1 MTSFARY
8 TGTPYPS
15 ARLFM
20 DVAFLFKKLLT
31 LTALVDPFLAVP
43 MFLAATSKM
52 GVAARLRFARQLGL
66 TVGVGLL
73 GGGVIGMHVL
83 TIMGV
88 SLAAMQFAGGTIAM
102 LVALAMVMAK
112 EETVKM
118 SAGEKTSAETA
129 ASIVPLGI
137 PLLVGPAALS
147 YVMATSNF
155 SQAWDLVHIVLPPV
169 LVGILTWVVFSVAS
183 KSQQLFS
190 SNALSVLER
199 VAGFLLAA
207 IAVEMMATGLK
218 GMFPLLSS

>member
-1 MTSFARY
+1 
-8 TGTPYPS
+8 
-15 ARLFM
+15 M
-20 DVAFLFKKLLT
+20 DFAFLFKKLLT
-31 LTALVDPFLAVP
+31 LTALVDPFLAAP

-52 GVAARLRFARQLGL
+52 SVVARTRFARQLGL
-66 TVGVGLL
+66 TVGCGLL
-73 GGGVIGMHVL
+73 FGGVIGMHVL
-83 TIMGV
+83 SVMGV

-129 ASIVPLGI
+129 ASLVPLGI

-147 YVMATSNF
+147 YVMATSHF
-155 SQAWDLVHIVLPPV
+155 SQAWDLVRIVLPPV
-169 LVGILTWVVFSVAS
+169 LVGLLTWGVLEVAG
-183 KSQQLFS
+183 KSQKLFS
-190 SNALSVLER
+190 TNALSVLER

-218 GMFPLLSS
+218 GMFPLLAS

>member
-1 MTSFARY
+1 
-8 TGTPYPS
+8 
-15 ARLFM
+15 M
-20 DVAFLFKKLLT
+20 DIAFFFKKLLT
-31 LTALVDPFLAVP
+31 LAALVDPFLAVP

-52 GVAARLRFARQLGL
+52 AVADRLRFARQLGL

-73 GGGVIGMHVL
+73 VGGVIGMQVL

-118 SAGEKTSAETA
+118 SAGEKSSAQTA

-147 YVMATSNF
+147 YVMATSHF
-155 SQAWDLVHIVLPPV
+155 SQGWDLVHIVVPPV
-169 LVGILTWVVFSVAS
+169 LVGILTWVVFEVAG
-183 KSQQLFS
+183 KSQKLFS

-218 GMFPLLSS
+218 GIFPVLGP

>member
-1 MTSFARY
+1 
-8 TGTPYPS
+8 
-15 ARLFM
+15 M
-20 DVAFLFKKLLT
+20 DFAFLFKKLLT
-31 LTALVDPFLAVP
+31 LAALVDPFLAVP

-52 GVAARLRFARQLGL
+52 SGAERIRFARQLGL

-83 TIMGV
+83 SIMGV

-147 YVMATSNF
+147 YVMATSHF
-155 SQAWDLVHIVLPPV
+155 SQAWDIVHIVLPPV
-169 LVGILTWVVFSVAS
+169 LVGILTWVVFEVAG
-183 KSQQLFS
+183 KSQKLFS

-218 GMFPLLSS
+218 GMFPLLSN

>member
-1 MTSFARY
+1 
-8 TGTPYPS
+8 
-15 ARLFM
+15 M
-20 DVAFLFKKLLT
+20 DFAFLFKKLLT
-31 LTALVDPFLAVP
+31 LTALVDPFLAAP

-52 GVAARLRFARQLGL
+52 SVAARTRFARQLGL
-66 TVGVGLL
+66 TVGCGLL
-73 GGGVIGMHVL
+73 FGGVIGMHVL
-83 TIMGV
+83 SVMGV

-129 ASIVPLGI
+129 ASLVPLGI

-147 YVMATSNF
+147 YVMATSHF

-169 LVGILTWVVFSVAS
+169 LVGLLTWGVLEVAG
-183 KSQQLFS
+183 KSQKLFS
-190 SNALSVLER
+190 TNALSVLER

-218 GMFPLLSS
+218 GMFPLLAA